1 MFCESVTFLLV
12 IILSPLCMSL
22 SISQGISVRSPI
34 QLSFRE
40 NTFPKE
46 TSPSRTKDLPNIV
59 FIHGLDSSSHTW
71 RNVLHQVQAYTK
83 AIAFDMRGC
92 GTSPLGNVDQ
102 FTPDQIV
109 QDIYHSLR
117 QHPEFCDS
125 GNIQPFVIVG
135 HSMGAR
141 IAMSFALAYPGLI
154 KALVVEDMDIRQ
166 RPLSM
171 NVFRNPDRNR
181 EDTISFDRD
190 LKVSC
195 EEKVKDIFER
205 EGYPRDLVS
214 KWLKEGRV
222 YMKEY
227 NEENHVSLN
236 YYSEVNPAFRL
247 LCYEQFFIS
256 NHGREVF
263 EKLAKQEDDYPIHLF
278 VADREMTVCSEES
291 IWEMKKIMS
300 AQSRFMAIHRYPG
313 ATHSM
318 HNSATELF
326 LNDLQAILKTSRFLK
341 DKN

>member
-1 MFCESVTFLLV
+1 MFWKLVTFIIV
-12 IILSPLCMSL
+12 IVITPICMSL
-22 SISQGISVRSPI
+22 SMSQGTPIPSPI

-40 NTFPKE
+40 NIYTKV
-46 TSPSRTKDLPNIV
+46 TSSSLTKDLPNVV

-71 RNVLHQVQAYTK
+71 RDILVQVEEFTK

-92 GTSPLGNVDQ
+92 GTSPLADADE
-102 FTPDQIV
+102 FSPDNIV
-109 QDIYHSLR
+109 QDIHYSLL
-117 QHPEFCDS
+117 QHPEFCNS
-125 GNIQPFVIVG
+125 GNIHPFVIVG

-141 IAMSFALAYPGLI
+141 IAMSFALTYPALI

-181 EDTISFDRD
+181 GDIISFNRD

-205 EGYPRDLVS
+205 EGYPRELVS

-222 YMKEY
+222 HINDKRDD
-227 NEENHVSLN
+227 NTVSSY

-247 LCYEQFFIS
+247 LCYEQFFIP
-256 NHGREVF
+256 NHGEEVF
-263 EKLAKQEDDYPIHLF
+263 TKLAKQEENYPIHVF

-291 IWEMKKIMS
+291 LWEMKKIMNEN
-300 AQSRFMAIHRYPG
+300 SRFMAIHRYPG
-313 ATHSM
+313 ATHSI
-318 HNSATELF
+318 HNSANELF
-326 LNDLQAILKTSRFLK
+326 LKDLHTILKTSSLQ
-341 DKN
+341 